1 MILDDFLNSSL
12 VVVGDGI
19 DTPMDL
25 DSDEEDEC
33 NQGNVAAGAACSST
47 SVYSELPFTY
57 MALLKE
63 KCSSKIG
70 SGMVTSGTIK
80 VLLLPFLLALYCLQ
94 CISVDFRYPHV
105 Y

>member
-1 MILDDFLNSSL
+1 LNSSL

-47 SVYSELPFTY
+47 SVHSQLPFTY

-63 KCSSKIG
+63 KCRSKMG
-70 SGMVTSGTIK
+70 SGMFTSGTIK
-80 VLLLPFLLALYCLQ
+80 VLLLPFLLALYCPQ
-94 CISVDFRYPHV
+94 CISVDFHYPHV